1 MRCLGSVY
9 DGVDPLAETP
19 RTPSSVNPIVATW
32 PLLLGMGILML
43 GAGLQSTL
51 LGVRATSE
59 GFPTLVTGIVMSCY
73 YVGYLVGTR
82 LAPQLLRRVGP
93 VRVFATLAA
102 LASVAVLVHGA
113 WVQPVPWA
121 LMRLLSGIC
130 FAGIYVVAES
140 WLNHRASS
148 TNRGQLLAI
157 YMLVLYVGLGGA
169 QFLLVL
175 SSPQTTEPFMLVSA
189 LISAAM
195 VPIVASAQEVAR
207 PPVPQRVRFRD
218 LYRNSPL
225 GVVAVAVSGMISSI
239 IFSMGPVYARL
250 SGFGTRGV
258 AEFMGVSI
266 LAAVLTQYP
275 IGRLSDRIDRR
286 TVIASM
292 CLLATLVAAAI
303 EVSGPLPRL
312 AFLALAAL
320 FSGAALTLYSLSV
333 SHVNDKLD
341 PSQMVAASSAL
352 LLINGTAAAF
362 GPVIAGG
369 LMTAFTARAYFA
381 ILGTLTAA
389 LTLFDMWRKL
399 QRRPVPQSQKGP
411 FINTRDLITS
421 VGLDPAPMAGVEPLE
436 LPPAPAVPKV
446 GRSASAGSASTLE

>member
-1 MRCLGSVY
+1 
-9 DGVDPLAETP
+9 
-19 RTPSSVNPIVATW
+19 VNPILATW

-51 LGVRATSE
+51 LGLRATIE
-59 GFPTLVTGIVMSCY
+59 AFPTTVIGIIMSCY

-102 LASVAVLVHGA
+102 LASVAALVHGS
-113 WVQPVPWA
+113 WVHPVPWA

-148 TNRGQLLAI
+148 SNRGQLLAI

-175 SSPQTTEPFMLVSA
+175 SSPQSTAPFMLVSA
-189 LISAAM
+189 LICAAI
-195 VPIVASAQEVAR
+195 VPIVASAQEVAG
-207 PPVPQRVRFRD
+207 PAVPQRVRFRD
-218 LYRNSPL
+218 LFRNSPI
-225 GVVAVAVSGMISSI
+225 GVVAVAFSGMISSI
-239 IFSMGPVYARL
+239 IFAMGPVYARL

-258 AEFMGVSI
+258 AAFMAVSI

-275 IGRLSDRIDRR
+275 VGRLSDRIDRR

-292 CLLATLVAAAI
+292 CTLATIVAAAI
-303 EVSGPLPRL
+303 ALLSPLPRIV
-312 AFLALAAL
+312 FLPLAAL

-341 PSQMVAASSAL
+341 PAQMVAASSAL
-352 LLINGTAAAF
+352 LLINGMAAAF
-362 GPVIAGG
+362 GPVITGG
-369 LMTAFTARAYFA
+369 LMSAFGPRAYFG
-381 ILGTLTAA
+381 ILGTLTGA
-389 LTLFDMWRKL
+389 LTLFDLWRKMR
-399 QRRPVPQSQKGP
+399 RRPVPQSQKGP
-411 FINTRDLITS
+411 FINTRELVSTA
-421 VGLDPAPMAGVEPLE
+421 GLDPSPASGAEPLDP
-436 LPPAPAVPKV
+436 PPA
-446 GRSASAGSASTLE
+446 

>member
-1 MRCLGSVY
+1 M
-9 DGVDPLAETP
+9 
-19 RTPSSVNPIVATW
+19 NPILATW

-51 LGVRATSE
+51 LGVRATIE
-59 GFPTLVTGIVMSCY
+59 AFPTPVTGIVMSCY

-82 LAPQLLRRVGP
+82 VAPQLLRRVGP

-102 LASVAVLVHGA
+102 LASVAVLVHGS
-113 WVQPVPWA
+113 WVHPAPWA

-169 QFLLVL
+169 QFLLLL
-175 SSPQTTEPFMLVSA
+175 SSPQSTVPFMLVSA

-195 VPIVASAQEVAR
+195 VPIVASSQEVAV
-207 PPVPQRVRFRD
+207 PAVPQRVRFRD

-258 AEFMGVSI
+258 AEFMAVSI
-266 LAAVLTQYP
+266 FAAVLTQYP
-275 IGRLSDRIDRR
+275 VGRLSDRMDRR

-292 CLLATLVAAAI
+292 CLLAAVVAAAI
-303 EVSGPLPRL
+303 EVFGPLPRSV
-312 AFLALAAL
+312 FLPLAAL

-333 SHVNDKLD
+333 SHVNDKLE
-341 PSQMVAASSAL
+341 PSQMVAASSVL

-362 GPVIAGG
+362 GPAITGG
-369 LMTAFTARAYFA
+369 LMAAFGARAYFG
-381 ILGTLTAA
+381 ILGALAGA
-389 LTLFDMWRKL
+389 LTLFDLWRKV
-399 QRRPVPQSQKGP
+399 RRGPVPQSQKGP
-411 FINTRDLITS
+411 FINTRELVTP
-421 VGLDPAPMAGVEPLE
+421 LRPEPAPVAGAEPLE
-436 LPPAPAVPKV
+436 LAPARAAPQS
-446 GRSASAGSASTLE
+446 GEAARSSP

>member
-1 MRCLGSVY
+1 MRQRMMSV
-9 DGVDPLAETP
+9 P
-19 RTPSSVNPIVATW
+19 RRPQIARTRSSVNPIYAIW
-32 PLLLGMGILML
+32 PLLLGMGVLML

-59 GFPTLVTGIVMSCY
+59 AFPTALTGIIMSCY

-102 LASVAVLVHGA
+102 LASVAPLVHA
-113 WVQPVPWA
+113 SWVHPIPWA
-121 LMRLLSGIC
+121 LMRLVSGIC

-140 WLNHRASS
+140 WLNHRASR
-148 TNRGQLLAI
+148 TNRGQMLAI

-175 SSPQTTEPFMLVSA
+175 SSPQSSEPFMLVSA

-195 VPIVASAQEVAR
+195 VPIVASAQEVSGPAT
-207 PPVPQRVRFRD
+207 PQRVRFRD

-225 GVVAVAVSGMISSI
+225 GVVAVAFSGMISSI

-258 AEFMGVSI
+258 AGFMAVSI

-275 IGRLSDRIDRR
+275 IGRLSDRLDRR

-292 CLLATLVAAAI
+292 CLVATVVAAVI
-303 EVSGPLPRL
+303 EIFGPLQWL
-312 AFLALAAL
+312 VFLALAAL
-320 FSGAALTLYSLSV
+320 FSGSALTLYSLSV
-333 SHVNDKLD
+333 SHVNDKLE
-341 PSQMVAASSAL
+341 PSQMIAASSAL
-352 LLINGTAAAF
+352 LLINGMAAALGPLITGSLMGAF
-362 GPVIAGG
+362 G
-369 LMTAFTARAYFA
+369 ARAYFGV
-381 ILGTLTAA
+381 LGTLTGT
-389 LTLFDMWRKL
+389 LTLFDLWRKL
-399 QRRPVPQSQKGP
+399 RRSAVPRSQKSP
-411 FINTRDLITS
+411 FINTRELVS
-421 VGLDPAPMAGVEPLE
+421 SAGLGPAAPAAE
-436 LPPAPAVPKV
+436 PPAPSLGQRA
-446 GRSASAGSASTLE
+446 AEGSATPAAQGTPR